1 MKKHLRV
8 LAAVLV
14 LCFSL
19 LYTGGICRQ
28 CTDCGL
34 QAVHCSR
41 SDHFCRQKDGADG
54 LGPNARRQ
62 KISQQVYL
70 QQYERPGKGYIIES
84 KSGRLHCLQKVLLR
98 K

>member
-14 LCFSL
+14 LWLQSAVP
-19 LYTGGICRQ
+19 GGICRQ

-41 SDHFCRQKDGADG
+41 SDHFCR
-54 LGPNARRQ
+54 
-62 KISQQVYL
+62 
-70 QQYERPGKGYIIES
+70 
-84 KSGRLHCLQKVLLR
+84 
-98 K
+98 

>member
-1 MKKHLRV
+1 MKKTSPSPCGRSGTV
-8 LAAVLV
+8 LQSAVP
-14 LCFSL
+14 
-19 LYTGGICRQ
+19 GGICRQ

-62 KISQQVYL
+62 KNITASL
-70 QQYERPGKGYIIES
+70 PAAI
-84 KSGRLHCLQKVLLR
+84 
-98 K
+98 

>member
-1 MKKHLRV
+1 MKKTSPSPCGRSGTV
-8 LAAVLV
+8 LQSAVP
-14 LCFSL
+14 
-19 LYTGGICRQ
+19 GGICRQ

-70 QQYERPGKGYIIES
+70 QQYERPGKGYIIDS

>member
-1 MKKHLRV
+1 MKKHLRI

-19 LYTGGICRQ
+19 LCICRQ

-70 QQYERPGKGYIIES
+70 QQYERPGKGYIVES

>member
-19 LYTGGICRQ
+19 LCPAASAASVQ
-28 CTDCGL
+28 DCGL